1 METSGSVSE
10 EEGAESEEEEAGLE
24 LLVSG
29 KSIEEV
35 IMHSIYTRL
44 SIFKSQRL
52 MTQNLTIFF
61 GNEGFSNSMYS
72 VFVMIHFF
80 RISP

>member
-10 EEGAESEEEEAGLE
+10 EEGAESEEEEEEAGLE

-35 IMHSIYTRL
+35 IMCTV
-44 SIFKSQRL
+44 F
-52 MTQNLTIFF
+52 TP
-61 GNEGFSNSMYS
+61 GFLFLKVN
-72 VFVMIHFF
+72 V
-80 RISP
+80 